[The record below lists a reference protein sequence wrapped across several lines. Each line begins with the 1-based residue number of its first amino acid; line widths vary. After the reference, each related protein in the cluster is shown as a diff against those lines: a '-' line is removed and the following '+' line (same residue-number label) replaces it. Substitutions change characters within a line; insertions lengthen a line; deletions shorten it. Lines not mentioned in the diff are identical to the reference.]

1 MPINLSVVV
10 PAHNEAGNIGPLL
23 AEIDTALAHLNDYE
37 VIVVDDGS
45 DDNSLE
51 ELYQALN
58 RYPRLRVLRHEQRC
72 GKAAGLVTGV
82 NAAQAPWVVTL
93 DGDGQDAPAEI
104 PKLLAC
110 REAAASS
117 KVKLVSAVRV
127 NRNDGK
133 AKSFA
138 SKIANRVRQ
147 FLLKDNARD
156 SGCGFKL
163 IERKVFLDLPVFD
176 NMHRFLPALIK
187 RNGYAM
193 VEVPVTNR
201 PRLKGASHYGILDR
215 GIAGAIDLLGVAWLM
230 RRHHRPV
237 VINVL
242 PKKSREK

>member
-1 MPINLSVVV
+1 MPINLSVVI

-23 AEIDTALAHLNDYE
+23 SEIDTALSYLNDYE
-37 VIVVDDGS
+37 VIVIDDGS
-45 DDNSLE
+45 DDNTLK
-51 ELYQALN
+51 ELYRALSD
-58 RYPRLRVLRHEQRC
+58 YPRLRVLRHEQRS
-72 GKAAGLVTGV
+72 GKAAGLVTGI

-93 DGDGQDAPAEI
+93 DGDGQDDPSEI
-104 PKLLAC
+104 PKLLAG
-110 REAAASS
+110 RDAALSP
-117 KVKLVSAVRV
+117 KVKLVSAVRM

-138 SKIANRVRQ
+138 SKIANSVRQ

-163 IERKVFLDLPVFD
+163 IERKAFLELPAFD

-193 VEVPVTNR
+193 TEVPVINR
-201 PRLKGASHYGILDR
+201 PRLKGISHYGILDR
-215 GIAGAIDLLGVAWLM
+215 GVAGAIDLLGVAWLM

-237 VINVL
+237 VTNIL
-242 PKKSREK
+242 PKKSQEK